1 MRISKKSST
10 SGVSQVTGSH
20 SRSLRPSAGGE
31 RRKMEWVRE
40 SERKYSLSKDGK
52 KVAWIWW
59 DKEYEVAADGRWL
72 LFGEGGFLGE
82 LPGIEL
88 EETEKAK
95 RKALC
100 LLLKHHRE
108 RANEYEK
115 AIDQENGLET

>member
-1 MRISKKSST
+1 MRMSKKYST

-40 SERKYSLSKDGK
+40 SERKHSLSKDGK

-82 LPGIEL
+82 IPETEL

-95 RKALC
+95 REALR

>member
-1 MRISKKSST
+1 MRMSKKYST

-40 SERKYSLSKDGK
+40 NERKYSLSEDGK

-95 RKALC
+95 RKALR

>member
-1 MRISKKSST
+1 MRMSKKYST

-20 SRSLRPSAGGE
+20 NRSLRPSAGGE

-40 SERKYSLSKDGK
+40 SERKYSLSEDGK

-59 DKEYEVAADGRWL
+59 DKEYEVAVDGRWL

-95 RKALC
+95 RKALR